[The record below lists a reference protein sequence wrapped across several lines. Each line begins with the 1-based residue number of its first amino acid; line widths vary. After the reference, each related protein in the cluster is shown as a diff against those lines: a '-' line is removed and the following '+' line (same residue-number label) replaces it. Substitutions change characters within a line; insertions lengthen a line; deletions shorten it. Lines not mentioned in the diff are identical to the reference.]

1 MSIDSSGHLLPH
13 LPLEMKAEILS
24 YCDVQT
30 LGRAA
35 QVSFAFLELA
45 GPILYAD
52 VTVKGFAHLRRLIDG
67 HVSD

>member
-1 MSIDSSGHLLPH
+1 MPINPSGRLPLS

-35 QVSFAFLELA
+35 RVSFAFLAIA
-45 GPILYAD
+45 GPILYED
-52 VTVKGFAHLRRLIDG
+52 VTVKGFAHLRQLIDG
-67 HVSD
+67 HVSY